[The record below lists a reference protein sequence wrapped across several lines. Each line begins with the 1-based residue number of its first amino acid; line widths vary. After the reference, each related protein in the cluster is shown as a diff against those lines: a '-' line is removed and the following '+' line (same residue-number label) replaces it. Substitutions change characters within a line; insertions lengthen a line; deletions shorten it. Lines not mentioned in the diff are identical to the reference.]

1 MTEYGLQ
8 PSYAKIE
15 YSTPFGNHSHT
26 IPTKQWLPTSMTGA
40 MGSYLNWSSIA
51 IDAEAMVDALVDTLK
66 AEIGTDSSYDLA
78 TLYNFDSTAGIFLP
92 VAFKSLSVAGTGATG
107 APRKACQQT
116 INIRTSGGHP
126 MKITHLDHSIGAT
139 EFEKIP
145 SFSFAP
151 AAAAIVAVIVDPAWA
166 WAGRDN
172 TQPLAAISATFDLN
186 DALRKQYHMV

>member
-8 PSYAKIE
+8 PSYVKIE

-26 IPTKQWLPTSMTGA
+26 IPTLQWLPTSMTGA

-51 IDAEAMVDALVDTLK
+51 IDAEAMIDALVDVLK

-78 TLYNFDSTAGIFLP
+78 TVFNYDGTANIFLP
-92 VAFKSLSVAGTGATG
+92 VAFKSLAVAGTGATG

-116 INIRTSGGHP
+116 INIRTSGGRP
-126 MKITHLDHSIGAT
+126 MKIVHLDHSIGAT
-139 EFEKIP
+139 EFDKIP
-145 SFSFAP
+145 SFSFSG
-151 AAAAIVAVIVDPAWA
+151 AADAIVAELVDSDNA

-172 TQPLAAISATFDLN
+172 TQPLAAVSATFDIN
-186 DALRKQYHMV
+186 DALRKQYHMI